1 MNQTTPASHAIENI
15 FLILPFCLLKCQA
28 MYVMYMACECAQGI
42 SLVESLILKCFK
54 IVWIIVVHPVLRLL
68 EENITFISN

>member
-1 MNQTTPASHAIENI
+1 
-15 FLILPFCLLKCQA
+15 
-28 MYVMYMACECAQGI
+28 MYVSYECVQGV

-54 IVWIIVVHPVLRLL
+54 TVWIIVVHPVLRLF